1 MFFASQET
9 KFYTSLKEFHSLTLR
24 RPDSILGQSSEN
36 RTGFSQST
44 TNLPLSVTCHQSFTT
59 TFLLMLL
66 EHSSGHPDIR
76 DYWARMLEFFVLLH
90 FYVHKTI
97 DTAKAKVN
105 LVTRLAE
112 YHTRKVKKVVIRV
125 GVWCNLSARRI
136 MGNVFDID

>member
-1 MFFASQET
+1 MPP
-9 KFYTSLKEFHSLTLR
+9 KFHNHLLVNAARITR
-24 RPDSILGQSSEN
+24 RSGRSPG
-36 RTGFSQST
+36 
-44 TNLPLSVTCHQSFTT
+44 SF
-59 TFLLMLL
+59 
-66 EHSSGHPDIR
+66 EHGSGHPDIR
-76 DYWARMLEFFVLLH
+76 DHWARMLEFFILLH

-112 YHTRKVKKVVIRV
+112 HHTRKVKEVVIRV